1 MVLIKAASGDAEPAC
16 PSAALVN
23 GPVSPRSAHALA
35 GPSANVTSH
44 LEAEVKG
51 HPALRAAG
59 M

>member
-1 MVLIKAASGDAEPAC
+1 MTPSPPAPRP
-16 PSAALVN
+16 PSVN

-51 HPALRAAG
+51 PSCIKGGRDAVGSRR
-59 M
+59 